1 VNHFCKQERRLM
13 LLEQNVTAQAAV
25 QCEGIKRI
33 EDKQQQVIDEM
44 TRLYTII
51 AELLAKQKL
60 GDAIP

>member
-1 VNHFCKQERRLM
+1 M